1 MFGFEEKRQIKK
13 EIDEPVEHVNMVDGS
28 DDGDLHIESLLSK
41 SEESSPKIINRRKV
55 HEREES
61 IPDS

>member
-1 MFGFEEKRQIKK
+1 M
-13 EIDEPVEHVNMVDGS
+13 VEGS

-41 SEESSPKIINRRKV
+41 SEESSPKIKNRRKA